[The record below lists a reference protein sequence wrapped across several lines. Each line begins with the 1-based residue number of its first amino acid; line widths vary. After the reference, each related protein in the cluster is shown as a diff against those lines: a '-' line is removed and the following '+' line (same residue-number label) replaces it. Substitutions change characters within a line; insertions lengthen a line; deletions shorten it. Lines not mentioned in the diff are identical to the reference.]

1 MVSERSQGRSSQV
14 SGLPKRRANRPTAAA
29 GLGVLAEQGL
39 EDRVAGVVG
48 QAVPAELGEVAGG
61 QVARAPAGDPGVQR
75 DHDAAEA
82 GRFGPGD
89 QAGGQVPVGRRV
101 QLEEAGGI
109 AEPGGHVLHRIGGQ
123 GRCDH
128 RDAGTF
134 GCVGGGQVA
143 VPVLGAQA
151 DHADRRH
158 QQRGRQP
165 HPEQFH
171 RQVAPG
177 RADEHARDQAP
188 LGERADVGPLGVL
201 AARAAGHVG
210 QHRRRQRP
218 FGPGL
223 ELGER
228 HREAGQDP
236 LQPGQV
242 DLQLVVPEG
251 GHLDIKAHG
260 ELQPFCT

>member
-1 MVSERSQGRSSQV
+1 MSDRSQGRSSQV
-14 SGLPKRRANRPTAAA
+14 SGLPKRRANSPTPGDEVLVDEA
-29 GLGVLAEQGL
+29 G

-61 QVARAPAGDPGVQR
+61 QVARAPAGDPGVQG

-101 QLEEAGGI
+101 QLEETGRS
-109 AEPGGHVLHRIGGQ
+109 AEPGGHVLHRVGGQ

-151 DHADRRH
+151 DHADGRH

-171 RQVAPG
+171 GQVTLG

-218 FGPGL
+218 LGPRL
-223 ELGER
+223 ELGGR

-251 GHLDIKAHG
+251 GHLDIKAHA